1 MEYTNL
7 SPAGR
12 EPFSKLHGPYAAVR
26 MATLIRAAEPAS
38 APETPRRRGRLIAW
52 LSDPRRAL
60 LAAVL
65 ILTAGVGLDALSDPD
80 VWWHLRLGDW
90 IIAHHQIPAGELF
103 AYTAFGNPLVA
114 HEWLS
119 ETIFAAVAGVG
130 GLLLVTVL
138 MGLVCWSA
146 MLATVLRG
154 RLRGAGPIVLAVG
167 LALGARAAEPVL
179 GTRPQV
185 FTFVLVCWTL
195 WIAESYLRS
204 GGWRLWLLPPLFL
217 LWANL
222 HAGFIAGIGFLV
234 IFVVVEAIK
243 HRFAVGAAAPSRR
256 IKRLAVAV
264 GASVLAA
271 CLNPYGPWLF
281 VFAATTG
288 AAERQKG
295 IVEWQSPNFADPAM
309 WVLLALLLSFAAL
322 TMTVLARPAL
332 RRHFDLRDFAL
343 AAAGAALALTSVR
356 NTAICVAV
364 MVPPWLA
371 MASGVAES
379 IGARRARSGRI
390 VPTRRPAPVL
400 GIALVAVGVFGVG
413 VVGARVA
420 QSASP
425 QGVAAAY
432 PSCATAILAR
442 SPTTQRVFTAY
453 GTGGY
458 VIYRLWPQASV
469 YEYGESISLGTSVFD
484 DYERIAAGTTT
495 TPTALQLLTS
505 SDTTAVLYS
514 KGALTAE
521 LSATPGWTL
530 VADDHGMFLFV
541 RGDASWTSGA
551 TCTSTSG

>member
-1 MEYTNL
+1 
-7 SPAGR
+7 
-12 EPFSKLHGPYAAVR
+12 
-26 MATLIRAAEPAS
+26 MATLTRPAPPPS
-38 APETPRRRGRLIAW
+38 SPDAPRLREAPLAW

-65 ILTAGVGLDALSDPD
+65 ILTGAVGLDALSDPD

-119 ETIFAAVAGVG
+119 ETIFAAVAAAG
-130 GLLLVTVL
+130 GLIAVTVL

-146 MLATVLRG
+146 FGATLLRG
-154 RLRGAGPIVLAVG
+154 RLRGAGPVVLAIG

-185 FTFVLVCWTL
+185 FTFALVCWTL

-204 GGWRLWLLPPLFL
+204 GGRRRWLLPPLFL

-234 IFVVVEAIK
+234 IVVVVEAAKRRWSI
-243 HRFAVGAAAPSRR
+243 GTTAPRQR
-256 IKRLAVAV
+256 IRGLAVAV
-264 GASVLAA
+264 GASVVAA
-271 CLNPYGPWLF
+271 CINPYGPKLF

-288 AAERQKG
+288 ATERQKG
-295 IVEWQSPNFADPAM
+295 IIEWQSPNFADPAM
-309 WVLLALLLSFAAL
+309 WVLLALLVSFAAL
-322 TMTVLARPAL
+322 TVIVLSRPSL
-332 RRHFDLRDFAL
+332 RRHFELRDFAL
-343 AAAGAALALTSVR
+343 AAVGAGLALTSVR

-364 MVPPWLA
+364 MIPPWIA
-371 MASGVAES
+371 MAAGVVRSLET
-379 IGARRARSGRI
+379 RRAQRSSVARSRHASPVMGI
-390 VPTRRPAPVL
+390 VLLA
-400 GIALVAVGVFGVG
+400 AGVFGVG
-413 VVGARVA
+413 AVGVRVA

-425 QGVAAAY
+425 QGIAAAY
-432 PSCATAILAR
+432 PACATALLAR

-458 VIYRLWPQASV
+458 VIYRLWPRASV
-469 YEYGESISLGTSVFD
+469 YEYGESISLGTAVFD
-484 DYERIAAGTTT
+484 DYLRVAAGDTT
-495 TPTALQLLTS
+495 TPTALQLLAS
-505 SDTTAVLYS
+505 SGTTAVLYS
-514 KGALTAE
+514 KGALTDE

-530 VADDHGMFLFV
+530 VADDHGMLLYV
-541 RGDASWTSGA
+541 RGDASWAAGSPCAASASG
-551 TCTSTSG
+551 